1 MNMIRKFILA
11 AAATAIATS
20 FLPPS
25 SFAKKSHKAK
35 EQSCSVGQACMNKPD
50 KAGWGTVLRCTY
62 DRKVIQDFSPCN
74 VRSGMCPTTICKS
87 KKKKKK

>member
-35 EQSCSVGQACMNKPD
+35 EQPCSVGQVCMKKPD
-50 KAGWGTVLRCTY
+50 KAGWGTVMRCTY
-62 DRKVIQDFSPCN
+62 DRKMVRDFSPCN

-87 KKKKKK
+87 KKKK

>member
-1 MNMIRKFILA
+1 MIRKFILA
-11 AAATAIATS
+11 AAATAVATS
-20 FLPPS
+20 FLPSS

-35 EQSCSVGQACMNKPD
+35 EPPCSVGQVCMNKPD
-50 KAGWGTVLRCTY
+50 KAGWGFVLRCTY

-87 KKKKKK
+87 KKKKK

>member
-11 AAATAIATS
+11 VAATAVATS
-20 FLPPS
+20 FLPTS
-25 SFAKKSHKAK
+25 SFAKKSHKPK
-35 EQSCSVGQACMNKPD
+35 SCTVGQACMNKPD

-87 KKKKKK
+87 KKKKK